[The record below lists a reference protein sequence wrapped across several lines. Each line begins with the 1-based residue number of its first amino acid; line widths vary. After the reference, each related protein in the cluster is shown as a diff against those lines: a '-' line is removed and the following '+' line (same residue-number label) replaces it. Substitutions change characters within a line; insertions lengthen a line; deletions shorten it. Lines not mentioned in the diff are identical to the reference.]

1 MKKAF
6 KVIISV
12 LCACA
17 AGFIAYES
25 FTLHHIKNIIHN
37 TLDPDK

>member
-1 MKKAF
+1 MKKAL

-12 LCACA
+12 LGVCA

-25 FTLHHIKNIIHN
+25 FTLHHIKSCFHN
-37 TLDPDK
+37 MFDRDM